1 MITLGGINLNIHIL
15 IVEDDESISHLIKLN
30 LSMIGYESTQ
40 VFNGLDVLPLLQT
53 STFDLI
59 LMDIMLPGIDGF
71 QLMQKIK
78 HFHIPVIFLTA
89 KNALTD
95 KVTGLNS
102 GAEDYIVKP
111 FETIELLARI
121 EVVLR
126 RYSKN
131 NNCIQFKDITIYE
144 SERIV
149 KKDREPVSITL
160 KEFELLLLLVKN
172 KNMALSREYLLETI
186 WGFEYMGETRTID
199 THIQNLRKKLGLM
212 DTIKTVYKIGYRL
225 ED

>member
-1 MITLGGINLNIHIL
+1 MNLNIHIL
-15 IVEDDESISHLIKLN
+15 IVEDDESISRLIKLN

-40 VFNGLDVLPLLQT
+40 VFNGLDVLPLLQST
-53 STFDLI
+53 TFDLI

-149 KKDREPVSITL
+149 KKDMEPVNITL
-160 KEFELLLLLVKN
+160 KEFELLLILVKN

-186 WGFEYMGETRTID
+186 WEFEYMGETRTID

-225 ED
+225 EE

>member
-1 MITLGGINLNIHIL
+1 MNIHIL

>member
-1 MITLGGINLNIHIL
+1 MNLNIHIL

-40 VFNGLDVLPLLQT
+40 VFNGLDVLPLLQST
-53 STFDLI
+53 TFDLI

-225 ED
+225 EE

>member
-1 MITLGGINLNIHIL
+1 MNLNIHIL

-40 VFNGLDVLPLLQT
+40 VFNGLDVLPLLQ
-53 STFDLI
+53 STTFALI

-131 NNCIQFKDITIYE
+131 NNCIQFKDLTIYE

-149 KKDREPVSITL
+149 KKDMEPVNITL
-160 KEFELLLLLVKN
+160 KEFDLLLILVKN

-186 WGFEYMGETRTID
+186 WEFEYMGETRTID

-225 ED
+225 EE